1 MTRNEYKIMR
11 ILIGLKVALTL
22 FLVFCHPATVGCS
35 PWTAHERLIG
45 EISSRREWPPPEKWK
60 VIVNFQIQF
69 IAW

>member
-1 MTRNEYKIMR
+1 MNSKKLWKQTFILGCKDKRRNMTRNEYKIMR

-45 EISSRREWPPPEKWK
+45 EISSRR
-60 VIVNFQIQF
+60 
-69 IAW
+69 